1 MMVKSLTHF
10 DGGSYP
16 PEVWTKMN
24 YLNREPKDK
33 PRKKASKQASQPI
46 DPKLQEV
53 LDKDLRDR
61 NITGAFK
68 SADGRGT
75 G

>member
-1 MMVKSLTHF
+1 MVKSLTHF

-16 PEVWTKMN
+16 PEGCTQMN
-24 YLNREPKDK
+24 YRNREPKDQ
-33 PRKKASKQASQPI
+33 PRKKTSKQASQPI
-46 DPKLQEV
+46 DPTLQEV

-61 NITGAFK
+61 NIAGAFK